1 MAKTIQ
7 TQYTLYLPPETAVRF
22 ERFVAESRIP
32 KSVLFREAVED
43 LLAKHKVCAPSKSRR
58 SKS

>member
-7 TQYTLYLPPETAVRF
+7 TQYTLYLPPETAARF
-22 ERFVAESRIP
+22 EKLVAESRIA

-43 LLAKHKVCAPSKSRR
+43 LLAKHKVRGGSKPRR
-58 SKS
+58 RKA